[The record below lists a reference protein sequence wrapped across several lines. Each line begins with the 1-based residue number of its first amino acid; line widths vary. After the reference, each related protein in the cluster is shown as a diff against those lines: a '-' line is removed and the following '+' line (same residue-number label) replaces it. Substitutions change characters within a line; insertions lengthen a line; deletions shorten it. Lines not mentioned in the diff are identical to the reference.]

1 MQMSS
6 EPENAMT
13 DYLWNSANILIM
25 PISYCPLL
33 NNFSILICILG
44 LCITLVLYQE
54 QHKLVNTGSAAGVS
68 TMTPPPEFRH

>member
-1 MQMSS
+1 
-6 EPENAMT
+6 
-13 DYLWNSANILIM
+13 M
-25 PISYCPLL
+25 PIAYCPPL

-68 TMTPPPEFRH
+68 TLTPLPELRH